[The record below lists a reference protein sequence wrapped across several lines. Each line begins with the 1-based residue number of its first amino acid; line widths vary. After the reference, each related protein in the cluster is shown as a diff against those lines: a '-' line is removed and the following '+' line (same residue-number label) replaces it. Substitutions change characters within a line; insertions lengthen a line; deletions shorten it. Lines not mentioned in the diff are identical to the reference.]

1 MFGLLDSSKI
11 PSMESSVDLMEQ
23 KVHEL
28 DARLK
33 QMKEERDQVIQE
45 NEELQ
50 EQLDM
55 TNTNNSVGKS
65 RNFMPK

>member
-1 MFGLLDSSKI
+1 
-11 PSMESSVDLMEQ
+11 MESSMDLMEQ

-33 QMKEERDQVIQE
+33 QMKEERDQVIQD

-55 TNTNNSVGKS
+55 TNTNNSVGKWTWS
-65 RNFMPK
+65 FYLGIKTGF

>member
-1 MFGLLDSSKI
+1 
-11 PSMESSVDLMEQ
+11 MEQ
-23 KVHEL
+23 KVHDL
-28 DARLK
+28 DNRLK

-65 RNFMPK
+65 KSLFIYMYSMTS

>member
-1 MFGLLDSSKI
+1 M
-11 PSMESSVDLMEQ
+11 DLMEQ
-23 KVHEL
+23 KVHDL
-28 DARLK
+28 DNRLK

-65 RNFMPK
+65 MALYLI

>member
-1 MFGLLDSSKI
+1 MFELLKI
-11 PSMESSVDLMEQ
+11 PMESSVDLMEQ
-23 KVHEL
+23 KVHDL
-28 DARLK
+28 DNRLK

-65 RNFMPK
+65 